1 MDLAVVIGTDIFFQ
15 NRVGVDRLDRN
26 ATFVA
31 RLCGIGGVYCRRIY
45 HCRVRRNSF
54 DNHALLDRLRGT
66 VDGTLKLIRAGRQ
79 LYQSCRSISAV
90 QLPGDVFLL
99 GGTALVGCRYS
110 LGQRGVGTLSNM

>member
-31 RLCGIGGVYCRRIY
+31 RLCDIRGVYCRRIY

-54 DNHALLDRLRGT
+54 DNHALLDRLRGA

-79 LYQSCRSISAV
+79 LRQGCRSIGAV
-90 QLPGDVFLL
+90 QLPDDVFLL

-110 LGQRGVGTLSNM
+110 LGQRGVGSLGNM